1 MNEYVPGEPR
11 VRVISGSEER
21 TLRSILRE
29 IGGGVTEFVDT
40 RVQMA
45 KSELRETLGA
55 VKAAIPLAVTAVA
68 LIITG
73 LLLLTLALVSAITA
87 VFAGSPY
94 AWFYAF
100 LIVGFC
106 WVAFGAL
113 AAFFAMN
120 QFRGRGR
127 FPKRTMEVL
136 KADKAWLQ
144 NEARGN
150 V

>member
-1 MNEYVPGEPR
+1 MNEYAPR
-11 VRVISGSEER
+11 EIHVISGNEER
-21 TLRSILRE
+21 SLRNILRE
-29 IGGGVTEFVDT
+29 IGGGVSEFVDT
-40 RVQMA
+40 RVKMA
-45 KSELRETLGA
+45 KSELRETLA
-55 VKAAIPLAVTAVA
+55 ALKTAIPLAVLAAA
-68 LIITG
+68 LIVTG
-73 LLLLTLALVSAITA
+73 LLLLTLAVVSAITA

-106 WVAFGAL
+106 WVAFGAI
-113 AAFFAMN
+113 AAFFVVN

-144 NEARGN
+144 NEARGH

>member
-1 MNEYVPGEPR
+1 MNEYAPR
-11 VRVISGSEER
+11 EIHVISGNEER
-21 TLRSILRE
+21 SLRNILRE
-29 IGGGVTEFVDT
+29 IGDGVTEFLDT

-55 VKAAIPLAVTAVA
+55 VKAAIPLAIAAAA
-68 LIITG
+68 LLVLG
-73 LLLLTLALVSAITA
+73 LLLLTLALVSVIMA

-94 AWFYAF
+94 AWFYGF

-106 WVAFGAL
+106 WVAFGAI
-113 AAFFAMN
+113 AAFFVVN

-136 KADKAWLQ
+136 KADKTWLQ
-144 NEARGN
+144 NEARGH